1 MQGRSLQGWLLHR
14 WLLHRWL
21 LHRQYGLDFGDH
33 NNLIEML
40 LVQPMVIKRKW
51 LSMPWVLLV
60 ANGI

>member
-1 MQGRSLQGWLLHR
+1 
-14 WLLHRWL
+14 